1 MTAPHATRAMDNDYQ
16 LKIDSWIKQ
25 APGVRQLKA
34 KGRTMLGV
42 VVRLHV
48 VANNLIR
55 ATNLPRAR

>member
-1 MTAPHATRAMDNDYQ
+1 MDNGCPS
-16 LKIDSWIKQ
+16 KSDSWIKQ
-25 APGVRQLKA
+25 APGVRQLMA

-55 ATNLPRAR
+55 VTNLPRAR